1 MSAPLASPLKIKN
14 VQGDE
19 KHRLE
24 SIADNMILDN
34 TKYQWKDVGFT
45 QCSESCLGNILLFK
59 KYISKRRRKT
69 RVKYIYLIFSSY
81 IRVKKIMFYTEI

>member
-34 TKYQWKDVGFT
+34 AKYQWNDVGFT
-45 QCSESCLGNILLFK
+45 QCSESCLGNFKHFILVNFCLKRLINF
-59 KYISKRRRKT
+59 SKSNRKNN
-69 RVKYIYLIFSSY
+69 
-81 IRVKKIMFYTEI
+81 

>member
-34 TKYQWKDVGFT
+34 AKYQWNDVGFT
-45 QCSESCLGNILLFK
+45 QCSESCLGNFDLVLCVKRLINFFPNPIGK
-59 KYISKRRRKT
+59 ITKY
-69 RVKYIYLIFSSY
+69 V
-81 IRVKKIMFYTEI
+81 

>member
-34 TKYQWKDVGFT
+34 AKYQWNDVGFT
-45 QCSESCLGNILLFK
+45 QCSESCLGN
-59 KYISKRRRKT
+59 
-69 RVKYIYLIFSSY
+69 
-81 IRVKKIMFYTEI
+81 

>member
-1 MSAPLASPLKIKN
+1 MSAPLALEIKN

-45 QCSESCLGNILLFK
+45 QCSESCLGNI
-59 KYISKRRRKT
+59 
-69 RVKYIYLIFSSY
+69 
-81 IRVKKIMFYTEI
+81 